1 MNPAGMM
8 LGMGMASGM
17 AGQMGQMMGNMG
29 NAFNNQV
36 AQAGAPTPPPMPGQ
50 TPPAPPTPQA
60 AAYFV
65 LINNQ
70 QTGPC
75 DMNAIRQMIGA
86 GQMNAQTMVWT
97 NGMPQWAAAG
107 TVPALAP
114 LFQAPP
120 TPPTPPMPGSVPPPP
135 PTM

>member
-1 MNPAGMM
+1 M
-8 LGMGMASGM
+8 GMGMASGM

-36 AQAGAPTPPPMPGQ
+36 AQASAPTPPPMPGQ
-50 TPPAPPTPQA
+50 TPPAPPMPQA
-60 AAYFV
+60 ATYFV

-86 GQMNAQTMVWT
+86 GQMNAQKMVWA

>member
-8 LGMGMASGM
+8 MGMGMASGM

-29 NAFNNQV
+29 NAFNTQV

-86 GQMNAQTMVWT
+86 GQMNAQTMVWA